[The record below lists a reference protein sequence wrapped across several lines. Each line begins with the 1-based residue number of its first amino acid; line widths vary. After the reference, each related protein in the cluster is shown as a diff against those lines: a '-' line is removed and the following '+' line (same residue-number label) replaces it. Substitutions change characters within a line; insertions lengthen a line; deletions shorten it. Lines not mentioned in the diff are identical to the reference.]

1 METFYRHNQEYPL
14 LLLDDVMSEL
24 DDKRRRYLL
33 RIIQDNHIQTIIT
46 GANME
51 LITNEMAQDEVF
63 VIKEGKI
70 IRWEKTGL

>member
-1 METFYRHNQEYPL
+1 
-14 LLLDDVMSEL
+14 MSEL
-24 DDKRRRYLL
+24 DDKRRAYLL
-33 RIIQDNHIQTIIT
+33 QIIKDNHIQTIIT

-70 IRWEKTGL
+70 IS